1 MFPLGKHLSADP
13 VIQRLIDWARRR
25 DSIRCL
31 LLTSSRANP
40 YAPVDALSDYDVL
53 LGVTDVRAYHT
64 DRSYLNELGEVLVVY
79 HDPLRIEA
87 GFERFA
93 DITQYADGTK
103 IDYTFYPTDYF
114 QWLAAQPAL
123 PEDLNLGYQ
132 VLVDKDGLAS
142 GLQRPTHRAYIPTP
156 PGEAEY
162 LTVIEEFFHEAT
174 YVAKNLWRGELIF
187 WKHCLDEMMKGQMLR
202 RMLEWRMEIEH
213 GWSVKT
219 GVHGRGLQARTRPE
233 LWAALEA
240 TYTGA
245 DVEENWAALFE
256 TIALFRQVAQE
267 VGEALG
273 YAYPDKLERRVAAYL
288 QWVQELPSADPIIIN
303 EKGTTDDRPDP

>member
-1 MFPLGKHLSADP
+1 MEDSLLADP
-13 VIQRLIDWARRR
+13 VIQRLVDWACRR
-25 DSIRCL
+25 DSIRCM

-40 YAPVDALSDYDVL
+40 HGVVDALSDYDML
-53 LGVTDVRAYHT
+53 LAVTDVRAYPA

-79 HDPLRIEA
+79 HDPLQIEA

-93 DITQYADGTK
+93 DITQYADGVK
-103 IDYTFYPTDYF
+103 IDYTFYPTGYF
-114 QWLAAQPAL
+114 GWLAEQPAL
-123 PEDLNLGYQ
+123 PDDLDLGYR

-162 LTVIEEFFHEAT
+162 LTVVEEFFHEAT

-187 WKHCLDEMMKGQMLR
+187 WKHCLDEMMKGQMLL

-213 GWSVKT
+213 GWSLKT

-245 DVEENWAALFE
+245 EVQENWAALFE
-256 TIALFRQVAQE
+256 IIALFRKVALE

-273 YAYPDKLERRVAAYL
+273 YIYPDELDRRVVAYL
-288 QWVQELPSADPIIIN
+288 QKVREMPAADSMTVN
-303 EKGTTDDRPDP
+303 EKGTTDDCPDP